1 MVGWG
6 RSKWSGAGSQSSHR
20 VSRVAVQGAGLAVV
34 LEPKMSEET
43 ISVGVGKPF

>member
-1 MVGWG
+1 MQ
-6 RSKWSGAGSQSSHR
+6 RHSKEGKH
-20 VSRVAVQGAGLAVV
+20 VAVQGAGLAVA